1 MPDPADVKKHEAQLL
16 NSYMERKDAVGLFT
30 HLEELYL
37 QHKDGTANVPEAQA
51 WTEFVR
57 DLTNNPTP
65 EKDAF
70 FQDIMKIYA
79 ERSAEL
85 AKEAGRK
92 ADDVREHIRNRE
104 TDGLELI
111 AHDPKLVAAAGDR
124 FTLYKTD
131 IGRKLIN
138 LQAIA
143 APMKYALTS
152 AYRDVSHI
160 QNAYQVRYTE
170 LMEDPNLDPAARE
183 RYHGLN
189 TEVSDTLNIE
199 SSMRAHAQNKDCQ
212 IDINADDGFVF
223 SSMSDNLSMLK
234 GMTDKELED
243 HIHTLE
249 ADQKAMKSH
258 EKTLTDFG
266 KNMKELGK
274 TLKES
279 ASEEIQKT
287 EEYKNLKKALSLCE
301 RIDGKSQ
308 QRFIDDSMNK
318 AREAAEKFP
327 DEKIRTEVLQG
338 LANGKQAI
346 EKSLSDGAG
355 AVIQKNGQVAFST
368 SKIIG
373 KDIARAKEE
382 QDYRTLQNLP
392 ETQKEINSLRDK
404 TNTATAEQDEIVSFK
419 ENARKVMRFTEC
431 ATKDLGADKQ
441 RRNLQAKDRKDHEDY
456 FSLTENTQAL
466 SEMDLDKLSPAQILE
481 KACAAK
487 AAADRYVQTHAGL
500 SNITKGWFG
509 DGRQRIANARNI
521 SSNLDKYIQELETSA
536 NSLEQKGGKNK
547 TLAERYQELSAQKQA
562 FRNEASA
569 KRLDA
574 LSSPEKK
581 IGDRL
586 KKYQAENREHTKK
599 REAGEQG
606 TMPESASFVAAQ
618 SLRKLKNASNLENP
632 FTENQKTAVLKYI
645 GRVIAYD
652 TQMYGPMKNKDEK
665 GFKKFVGDVEN
676 NELFVKA
683 VSETIGEVNQENV
696 QKFCADPSM
705 SRKIRDNFVRIRQEG
720 LEKQENGLNRN
731 NNQPQIDEANKN
743 KNLGN
748 KNPEAGI

>member
-249 ADQKAMKSH
+249 
-258 EKTLTDFG
+258 
-266 KNMKELGK
+266 
-274 TLKES
+274 
-279 ASEEIQKT
+279 
-287 EEYKNLKKALSLCE
+287 
-301 RIDGKSQ
+301 
-308 QRFIDDSMNK
+308 
-318 AREAAEKFP
+318 
-327 DEKIRTEVLQG
+327 
-338 LANGKQAI
+338 
-346 EKSLSDGAG
+346 
-355 AVIQKNGQVAFST
+355 
-368 SKIIG
+368 
-373 KDIARAKEE
+373 
-382 QDYRTLQNLP
+382 
-392 ETQKEINSLRDK
+392 
-404 TNTATAEQDEIVSFK
+404 
-419 ENARKVMRFTEC
+419 
-431 ATKDLGADKQ
+431 
-441 RRNLQAKDRKDHEDY
+441 
-456 FSLTENTQAL
+456 ENT
-466 SEMDLDKLSPAQILE
+466 
-481 KACAAK
+481 
-487 AAADRYVQTHAGL
+487 
-500 SNITKGWFG
+500 
-509 DGRQRIANARNI
+509 RI
-521 SSNLDKYIQELETSA
+521 
-536 NSLEQKGGKNK
+536 
-547 TLAERYQELSAQKQA
+547 
-562 FRNEASA
+562 
-569 KRLDA
+569 
-574 LSSPEKK
+574 
-581 IGDRL
+581 
-586 KKYQAENREHTKK
+586 
-599 REAGEQG
+599 
-606 TMPESASFVAAQ
+606 
-618 SLRKLKNASNLENP
+618 
-632 FTENQKTAVLKYI
+632 
-645 GRVIAYD
+645 
-652 TQMYGPMKNKDEK
+652 
-665 GFKKFVGDVEN
+665 
-676 NELFVKA
+676 
-683 VSETIGEVNQENV
+683 
-696 QKFCADPSM
+696 
-705 SRKIRDNFVRIRQEG
+705 
-720 LEKQENGLNRN
+720 
-731 NNQPQIDEANKN
+731 
-743 KNLGN
+743 
-748 KNPEAGI
+748 